1 MKISVVI
8 PTHNRAEALDRTLSN
23 LSKQQFAET
32 WEVIVVNNRCTD
44 HTDAIVNSKNFPVP
58 LQLVHKNIPGPAA
71 ARNAG
76 ARHANGD
83 YLVFMDNDILVEPD
97 FLRRHL
103 NALKNHPG
111 CWVVGQVVNLPEQ
124 ERTAFGR
131 FRKSFFPFT
140 PPGEPA
146 RETEAITGQNMSLPR
161 ADFEA
166 LGGFDEGFF
175 VASGEDR
182 ELFYR
187 AKQMGIKLILDP
199 GIVVLHND
207 WAGTTI
213 KDFCYRTRLYSQ
225 TEPLFW
231 RKYGD
236 AYPRQRLVNEN
247 SLPSWKKDPVSLIVW
262 KRTKQLLGS
271 RAGQA
276 VLIGASEMLERVWPW
291 PPLLWRLYRL
301 AAAGAMY
308 KGFQEGMCAFVSEA
322 KEQQSNAS
330 RSRPT
335 VELSK

>member
-8 PTHNRAEALDRTLSN
+8 PTHNRADALDLTLSH
-23 LSKQQFAET
+23 LARQELDAP
-32 WEVIVVNNRCTD
+32 WEVIVSNNRSTD
-44 HTDAIVNSKNFPVP
+44 DTDQVVGRRSFPVP
-58 LQLVHKNIPGPAA
+58 LQLVHEQTPGPAA
-71 ARNAG
+71 TRNTG

-83 YLVFMDNDILVEPD
+83 YLLFMDNDILVEPD

-103 NALKNHPG
+103 NALENHPG

-124 ERTAFGR
+124 ERTPFGR

-146 RETEAITGQNMSLPR
+146 SETEAITGQNVSLPR
-161 ADFEA
+161 ANFEA
-166 LGGFDEGFF
+166 LGGFDESFF

-182 ELFYR
+182 ELLLR
-187 AKQMGIKLILDP
+187 AKQQGIKLILDP

-207 WAGTTI
+207 WAGATI
-213 KDFCYRTRLYSQ
+213 QDFCFRTRLYTQ

-236 AYPRQRLVNEN
+236 AYPRQQLVKEN
-247 SLPSWKKDPVSLIVW
+247 SPPSWKSDPVSLVVW
-262 KRTKQLLGS
+262 KRTKQVLGS

-276 VLIGASEMLERVWPW
+276 VLIGVSEMLERVWPW

-308 KGFQEGMCAFVSEA
+308 KGFQEGMRALVS
-322 KEQQSNAS
+322 KEQQKDAS
-330 RSRPT
+330 WSRPT
-335 VELSK
+335 VAN